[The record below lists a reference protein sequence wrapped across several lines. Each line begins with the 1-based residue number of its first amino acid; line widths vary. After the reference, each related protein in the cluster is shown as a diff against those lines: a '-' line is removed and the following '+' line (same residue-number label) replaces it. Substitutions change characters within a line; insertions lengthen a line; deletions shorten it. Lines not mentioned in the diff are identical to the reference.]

1 MVSKTVLPKLNL
13 VKVIHFIDIEKS
25 TTNEIVKGILL
36 SEVTNSKIVIVILV
50 AWVLGKIFA

>member
-1 MVSKTVLPKLNL
+1 MVSKMVLSKLNL
-13 VKVIHFIDIEKS
+13 VKVIHFIDIAKS

-36 SEVTNSKIVIVILV
+36 SEVTNSKIAIVILV